1 MPIYAKTK
9 FVFIGLAVLAV
20 YSYGWKVTEIN
31 LSGLFRDFH
40 LVKPLFKELIQ
51 PDLFSR
57 KKLTQKIE
65 TEFFL
70 GRNFSRQEQ
79 SANHTQDGNLILSKK
94 SGEIGDQITIEGVD
108 LKPDSEGTLFWVNEI
123 EQEFP
128 LEKFK
133 TDSAGNFRKTIK
145 KRT

>member
-1 MPIYAKTK
+1 M
-9 FVFIGLAVLAV
+9 FITLAVLAV
-20 YSYGWKVTEIN
+20 YSYGWKVTKIN
-31 LSGLFRDFH
+31 LGDLFRDFH
-40 LVKPLFKELIQ
+40 LVKPLAKELIH

-57 KKLTQKIE
+57 KKQSQTKE

-108 LKPDSEGTLFWVNEI
+108 LKPDSEIV
-123 EQEFP
+123 
-128 LEKFK
+128 
-133 TDSAGNFRKTIK
+133 
-145 KRT
+145 KRI